1 MAEVK
6 PTDQRGKAMPGSAGR
21 LLALIRSLGE
31 TTRAELASTS
41 GLARSTV
48 ASLIGELLTEN
59 LITEG
64 GTAQSTG
71 GRPAT
76 LIRFNENAGLIL
88 AADLGATHG
97 RLAVCD
103 FGATPLIT
111 EALEMDIGIGPEAA
125 MDRLA
130 RTWGELLDSVRK
142 TPGHVRGIGLGVPGP
157 VEFAAGRAVHPPIM
171 PGWDGYEIAAHLR
184 ERHGV
189 PAVVDNDVNIMALGE
204 RSAMVNPPDD
214 MVFVKVG
221 TGIGSGLILGGRMH
235 RGATGTA
242 GDIGHIQIANNE
254 SPCRCGNVGCLEAVA
269 GGGALARELSAAGLD
284 VVQSRDVVKLVRNG
298 EHDAIHA
305 VRRSGRV
312 IGEALASIVNLLNP
326 SLIVVGGDLAGAGE
340 QMVAGIREV
349 IYKRSTALATHA
361 LEIRPSKLGDHA
373 GVVGAAMLALDRILD
388 PVAVDAVLERSG

>member
-1 MAEVK
+1 
-6 PTDQRGKAMPGSAGR
+6 
-21 LLALIRSLGE
+21 
-31 TTRAELASTS
+31 
-41 GLARSTV
+41 
-48 ASLIGELLTEN
+48 
-59 LITEG
+59 
-64 GTAQSTG
+64 
-71 GRPAT
+71 

-171 PGWDGYEIAAHLR
+171 PGWDGYEIAAHLC